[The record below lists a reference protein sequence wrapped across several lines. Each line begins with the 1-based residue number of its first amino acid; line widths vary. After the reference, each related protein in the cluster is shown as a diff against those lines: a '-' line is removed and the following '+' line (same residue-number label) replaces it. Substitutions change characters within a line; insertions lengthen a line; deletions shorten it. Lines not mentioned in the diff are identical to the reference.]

1 MKGKRRLYKSF
12 YNAPHI
18 LSAFAVALL
27 LLLVQSCQVLET
39 AQDIEVIDGDT
50 FRYSGKTVRVIGIDA
65 PETYSGSSKPVG
77 EYGQDAKQYL
87 YWFVA
92 NHEITI
98 EVKGV
103 DNYGRTLAYVFGKDR
118 NGKTYFYEAS
128 VTELGYARPLFY
140 SDNYVAD
147 YGKLIISA
155 YRRAFEQRRGIYSKF
170 ENAPILTNESANWV
184 NYVGKI
190 VFLEMNVTNVFKYT
204 GVWYILSDFAVVK
217 LRDEEYR
224 YIFENFNLY
233 NLRGRKVRFYGEL
246 WNDEG
251 KPTILI
257 RAPWEI
263 VVVGN

>member
-1 MKGKRRLYKSF
+1 MKGKKRLCKNF
-12 YNAPHI
+12 CNAPHI
-18 LSAFAVALL
+18 LFTLAVTLL

-39 AQDIEVIDGDT
+39 AHDIEVIDGDT
-50 FRYSGKTVRVIGIDA
+50 FRYLGKTVRVIGIDA

-87 YWFVA
+87 YWFVG
-92 NHEITI
+92 NHEIII
-98 EVKGV
+98 EVKGM

-118 NGKTYFYEAS
+118 NGKVYFYEAS

-147 YGKLIISA
+147 YGKKIISA
-155 YRRAFEQRRGIYSKF
+155 YRQAFEQRRGVYSKF
-170 ENAPILTNESANWV
+170 DIAPILTKGSVNWL

-190 VFLEMNVTNVFKYT
+190 VFLEMNVTNVFKYS
-204 GVWYILSDFAVVK
+204 GVWYFSSDFAVAK
-217 LRDEEYR
+217 LRDEEYH
-224 YIFENFNLY
+224 YIFDNFNLY
-233 NLRGRKVRFYGEL
+233 DLRGRRVRFYGEL